1 MSFKNIITFGAAGR
15 IENAQERY
23 EKTFNKYKRLEN
35 KYKKLNKELTS
46 IFQNVVETK
55 INAQNI
61 AKTITKIDIINKMIS
76 SNKLLIKSKKEKLST
91 VSINMNYI
99 TNSLEAGD
107 VIMNAMKGS
116 GIALSAGTAA
126 APAAL
131 WLVST
136 FGTASTGAAISSLS
150 GAAAANA
157 ALAALGGGAV
167 AAGGGG
173 MAAGAAVLGALGP
186 IVGVGVGL
194 VVMPIFSHLSAN
206 KKIKEIEDE
215 EYKIINAID
224 KIKEAIQKNQ
234 IYKKSSYE
242 LISSINKGIE
252 AFNYQ
257 YKKTKDTINRCNKNL
272 TVEYII
278 NNKDSK
284 ESKEIFSL
292 IAITQ
297 ELLKIR
303 DTPIIDK

>member
-15 IENAQERY
+15 IENAQQQY

-35 KYKKLNKELTS
+35 KYKRMNKELVT
-46 IFQNVVETK
+46 IFENVVQTK
-55 INAQNI
+55 INAQNT
-61 AKTITKIDIINKMIS
+61 AKKITNIKIINEMITA
-76 SNKLLIKSKKEKLST
+76 NKLSIKSKKEKLSI
-91 VSINMNYI
+91 VSVNMNYI

-116 GIALSAGTAA
+116 GIALSVGTAA

-136 FGTASTGAAISSLS
+136 FGTASTGVAISSLS

-186 IVGVGVGL
+186 IVGVSVGL

-206 KKIKEIEDE
+206 KKIKQIEEE
-215 EYKIINAID
+215 EYEIINAID
-224 KIKEAIQKNQ
+224 NIKEAIQKNK
-234 IYKKSSYE
+234 IYENRSYE
-242 LISSINKGIE
+242 IISAINKGIE
-252 AFNYQ
+252 AFNHQ
-257 YKKTKDTINRCNKNL
+257 YKITEEVINKCNNDLTIQYILNNKN
-272 TVEYII
+272 
-278 NNKDSK
+278 SK

>member
-1 MSFKNIITFGAAGR
+1 MSLKNIITFGAAGR
-15 IENAQERY
+15 IENAQEQY
-23 EKTFNKYKRLEN
+23 NKTFNKYKRLEN
-35 KYKKLNKELTS
+35 KYKKTNKELTS
-46 IFQNVVETK
+46 LFENVV
-55 INAQNI
+55 Q
-61 AKTITKIDIINKMIS
+61 TKIDAQNAAKKITEINIINEMIT
-76 SNKLLIKSKKEKLST
+76 SNKLSINSKKEKLSA

-136 FGTASTGAAISSLS
+136 FGTAST

-206 KKIKEIEDE
+206 KKIKQIEEE
-215 EYKIINAID
+215 EYKIIKAINTVQ
-224 KIKEAIQKNQ
+224 EAIQKNK
-234 IYKKSSYE
+234 IYENRSYE
-242 LISSINKGIE
+242 IISAINKGIE
-252 AFNYQ
+252 AFNHQ
-257 YKKTKDTINRCNKNL
+257 YAVTEETINKCNKNL
-272 TVEYII
+272 TVQYILD
-278 NNKDSK
+278 NKDSK

-303 DTPIIDK
+303 DTPVIDN